1 MAVTKLH
8 SVRRSVRESLE
19 YIVDENKTRNHTLVR
34 AFMCST
40 EPSRAAEQ
48 FQTFKEQFGSGRST
62 TQAQHI
68 ILSFAPNE
76 ILPERAMEIADELCH
91 RLLKEQYQY
100 VLAVH
105 EDHQHIHAHIVFNN
119 TNFVTGKT
127 FETEHNQG
135 KKSERAWAE
144 LRTVSDEICK
154 EHHLSVI
161 QHPEQT
167 KGKSHFEWD
176 MNR

>member
-1 MAVTKLH
+1 M
-8 SVRRSVRESLE
+8 
-19 YIVDENKTRNHTLVR
+19 LVR
-34 AFMCST
+34 VF
-40 EPSRAAEQ
+40 RG
-48 FQTFKEQFGSGRST
+48 QFGSGQSAIQT
-62 TQAQHI
+62 QHI

-91 RLLKEQYQY
+91 KLLKEQYQY

-144 LRTVSDEICK
+144 LRTISDKICK

-161 QHPEQT
+161 
-167 KGKSHFEWD
+167 
-176 MNR
+176 